1 MDKTGAMNRPR
12 LGLLIDV
19 DGPISHLDHK
29 RIEEPSI
36 VDSLRAL
43 VGDGIP
49 IVLNTGRAG
58 AFVKRQVVDVVQRN
72 IYVVCEKGAVWF
84 RAGEELNV
92 DRSLAT
98 PESLNDTARRLAG
111 KYSSAMFYDTEKVAM
126 ISIERA
132 REISMDVYEKI
143 QAQALEELTP
153 LVPDEFVVAKEAI
166 AIDVQ
171 SPALGKDLGAQRALA
186 MLREDGIEPRE
197 WRTIGDSDGDYA
209 MADWLH
215 SQGMPVKHV
224 DVRSGGTQQR
234 RDYPVLRPSRT
245 ELDVACSAYLRWCVS
260 GDGKESEFDARSR
273 LERRL

>member
-1 MDKTGAMNRPR
+1 MNRPR

-43 VGDGIP
+43 VDGGVP

-58 AFVKRQVVDVVQRN
+58 AFAKRQVVDVVQRR
-72 IYVVCEKGAVWF
+72 IYSVCEKGAVWF
-84 RAGEELNV
+84 RADEELNV
-92 DRSLAT
+92 DKSIAV
-98 PESLNDTARRLAG
+98 PDSVNDAVRRLTDD
-111 KYSSAMFYDTEKVAM
+111 YSDAMFYDTEKFAM

-132 REISMDVYEKI
+132 HEVSMDEYGK
-143 QAQALEELTP
+143 AQERALPEVRRI
-153 LVPDEFVVAKEAI
+153 VPDEFLVAKEAI

-186 MLREDGIEPRE
+186 MLQEDGIEPQE

-209 MADWLH
+209 MADWLY
-215 SQGMPVKHV
+215 SQGIPVKHV
-224 DVRSGGTQQR
+224 DVRSGGSQQ
-234 RDYPVLRPSRT
+234 RDYPVLRPSQT
-245 ELDVACSAYLRWCVS
+245 ELDVACGAYLRWCVS
-260 GDGKESEFDARSR
+260 GDSKELEFDS
-273 LERRL
+273 